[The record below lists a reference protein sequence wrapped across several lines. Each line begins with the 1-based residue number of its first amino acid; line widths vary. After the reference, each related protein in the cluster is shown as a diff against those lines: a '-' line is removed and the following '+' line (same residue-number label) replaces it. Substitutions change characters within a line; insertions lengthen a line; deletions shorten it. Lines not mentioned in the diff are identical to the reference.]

1 MNEVRFKTWQRVQE
15 EEEEAG
21 RHVRFMIFD
30 TRFNGY
36 RDADENDL
44 RNNPT
49 IRIDNIYRSDKK
61 TICFLWV
68 KNQINYN
75 TIMKIILQ

>member
-30 TRFNGY
+30 IHSNAY
-36 RDADENDL
+36 RDADSQDL

-49 IRIDNIYRSDKK
+49 IRIDNIYRNDKK
-61 TICFLWV
+61 SICFLWV
-68 KNQINYN
+68 KSKINCMRYN
-75 TIMKIILQ
+75 GK